1 MFPKGS
7 TERIYQMHVL
17 YYPWILIDSGSPKE
31 SLKNKYENIHP
42 NRNSPSRNYPPGN
55 KHVPL
60 LEKENHWLKS
70 GSVRDMWSFPGGW
83 CLFLLVEDL
92 FFCNRRSTWRCKTLP
107 PGMVVIIGIMKQ
119 GNEVA
124 IPPEARNLQ
133 GGSSHDWSLQIK
145 PFKTG
150 LLSLSK
156 EIQRERERD
165 NWQ

>member
-1 MFPKGS
+1 M
-7 TERIYQMHVL
+7 
-17 YYPWILIDSGSPKE
+17 
-31 SLKNKYENIHP
+31 
-42 NRNSPSRNYPPGN
+42 
-55 KHVPL
+55 
-60 LEKENHWLKS
+60 
-70 GSVRDMWSFPGGW
+70 
-83 CLFLLVEDL
+83 EDF

-145 PFKTG
+145 PFKTRG

-156 EIQRERERD
+156 EIQRERERQLTIVYD
-165 NWQ
+165 WISMFYVFTYRFYLYHKYLRSWQIIEKTTLFAACQLHLWWAIGELPHIRFCNYLSAIIDKRL